1 MSSTSNSNETAIT
14 EAEVAKFEQ
23 QVTKTRRTRKQFD
36 HARAVQLRIRERL
49 TYDEIA
55 ERMDTTRAVVC
66 TNIHKFLKYLE
77 GDSDDVPGNLY
88 AYQANK
94 PDLLETVEYKLLDT
108 VYDIL
113 STGRTPPLKDVALAL
128 KTIHEIRRLEAG
140 QSTSNV
146 SVLLKSIEEA
156 HQNPLSIE
164 SKQCPTPNDTSISNG
179 PSTPLESPPSSP
191 LQPDSI
197 SPTVTPPSS
206 V

>member
-113 STGRTPPLKDVALAL
+113 STGRTPPAQRCRTGAEDDSRNT
-128 KTIHEIRRLEAG
+128 TIRGGAIDKQRLGAAEINRGSAP
-140 QSTSNV
+140 
-146 SVLLKSIEEA
+146 K
-156 HQNPLSIE
+156 
-164 SKQCPTPNDTSISNG
+164 
-179 PSTPLESPPSSP
+179 PS
-191 LQPDSI
+191 QY
-197 SPTVTPPSS
+197 
-206 V
+206 